1 MLIAST
7 RDGSMEEN
15 TLSLKEIV
23 WKQLLDYI
31 ESEDLFFPFKIRK
44 KVSEDAHETFEEF
57 LELMLEKKMLIE
69 FRKKSIF
76 NRIALWIFKRKM
88 KDREDKD
95 QITQIYVKGPAWETY
110 KSSTYAEVA
119 GLADLDNKEIVH

>member
-1 MLIAST
+1 
-7 RDGSMEEN
+7 MEEN